1 MKGQTDAWFEF
12 CIDSKGQDGMCQ
24 KSIYP
29 MRAFNN
35 YLQAVQ
41 KKCKRPKLHASGL
54 DFMQPVKTSCK
65 RSKLHASSTKLCA
78 SGPNSCLVPNP
89 IQKLELG
96 STAEKD
102 QQIMASAILAGLLC
116 CDSVH
121 CLIAVTY
128 CSGQSLTLLEVHPP

>member
-1 MKGQTDAWFEF
+1 MHGLNFVSIPKGRMECVKNLYTRCER
-12 CIDSKGQDGMCQ
+12 
-24 KSIYP
+24 SITI
-29 MRAFNN
+29 
-35 YLQAVQ
+35 
-41 KKCKRPKLHASGL
+41 CKRSKRNASGL
-54 DFMQPVKTSCK
+54 NYTQAVWTSCNFMQPVKTSCK

-116 CDSVH
+116 WDSAH
-121 CLIAVTY
+121 CLFLP
-128 CSGQSLTLLEVHPP
+128 SEQRPL